1 MLYSGG
7 VNLIDMRRDIINI
20 AQEIIDLANLTK
32 TVIASAESCTGG
44 MVSSAITDIPGS
56 STIFECG
63 FVTYS
68 NMSKIEL
75 LGVNEK
81 TLNLYGAV
89 SEEVAGEMAVGAIN
103 NSKASLA
110 ISITGIAGPGGSNV
124 KPEGMVC
131 FSIAF
136 ENEIKLTETKK
147 WGALGRNIIRQKAT
161 LHGLRLLCRTLKK

>member
-1 MLYSGG
+1 MKKE
-7 VNLIDMRRDIINI
+7 IFNI
-20 AQEIIDLANLTK
+20 AKEIVDLARLNE

-44 MVSSAITDIPGS
+44 MLSSAITEIPGS
-56 STIFECG
+56 SAIFECG

-68 NMSKIEL
+68 NNSKIEL
-75 LGVNEK
+75 LSINK
-81 TLNLYGAV
+81 DTLNSYGAV

-147 WGALGRNIIRQKAT
+147 WGTLGRNIIRQKAT
-161 LHGLRLLCRTLKK
+161 LHGLRLLSRTLKK

>member
-1 MLYSGG
+1 
-7 VNLIDMRRDIINI
+7 MRKNIINI
-20 AQEIIDLANLTK
+20 AQEIVDLACLNK
-32 TVIASAESCTGG
+32 AVIASAESCTGG
-44 MVSSAITDIPGS
+44 MLSSAITEIPGS

-68 NMSKIEL
+68 NISKMEL
-75 LGVNEK
+75 LSVKEN
-81 TLNLYGAV
+81 TLNFYGAV
-89 SEEVAGEMAVGAIN
+89 SEEVAGEMAIGAIN
-103 NSKASLA
+103 NSKANLA
-110 ISITGIAGPGGSNV
+110 ISITGIAGPGGSDT

-161 LHGLRLLCRTLKK
+161 LHGLRLLSRTLKK

>member
-1 MLYSGG
+1 MKKE
-7 VNLIDMRRDIINI
+7 IFNI
-20 AQEIIDLANLTK
+20 AKEIVDLARLNE

-44 MVSSAITDIPGS
+44 MLSSAITEIPGS
-56 STIFECG
+56 SAIFECG

-68 NMSKIEL
+68 NNSKIEL
-75 LGVNEK
+75 LSINK
-81 TLNLYGAV
+81 DTLNSYGAV

-161 LHGLRLLCRTLKK
+161 LHGLRLLSRTLKK

>member
-1 MLYSGG
+1 
-7 VNLIDMRRDIINI
+7 MRKNIINI
-20 AQEIIDLANLTK
+20 AKEIIDLANLNK
-32 TVIASAESCTGG
+32 AVIASAESCTGG
-44 MVSSAITDIPGS
+44 MLSSAITEVPGS
-56 STIFECG
+56 SVIFECG

-68 NMSKIEL
+68 NISKMEL
-75 LGVNEK
+75 LSVKEN
-81 TLNLYGAV
+81 TLNFYGAV
-89 SEEVAGEMAVGAIN
+89 SEEVAGEMAIGAIN
-103 NSKASLA
+103 NSKANLA
-110 ISITGIAGPGGSNV
+110 ISITGIAGPGGSNK

>member
-1 MLYSGG
+1 
-7 VNLIDMRRDIINI
+7 MRKNIIKI
-20 AQEIIDLANLTK
+20 AQEIIDLASLNKAL
-32 TVIASAESCTGG
+32 IASAESCTGG
-44 MVSSAITDIPGS
+44 MLSSAITEIPGS

-68 NMSKIEL
+68 NISKMEL

-89 SEEVAGEMAVGAIN
+89 SEEVAGEMAIGALN

-110 ISITGIAGPGGSNV
+110 ISITGIAGPGSSNT

-131 FSIAF
+131 FSIVF
-136 ENEIKLTETKK
+136 EKEIKFSETKK
-147 WGALGRNIIRQKAT
+147 WGALGRDQVRQKAT
-161 LHGLRLLCRTLKK
+161 LHGLKMLSRTLQI